1 MEAIHKE
8 NYLKPIVPRVED
20 LGIMLECLHEVY
32 ESEEG
37 LLLVGKPLSNVW

>member
-20 LGIMLECLHEVY
+20 LGIMLYGVQNIDAKY
-32 ESEEG
+32 
-37 LLLVGKPLSNVW
+37 